1 MDILRK
7 NSINRYKNIY
17 LNVKTF
23 TIPIFYI
30 IYCCIDDYIW
40 IHLNYHRC

>member
-1 MDILRK
+1 MDILIK

-30 IYCCIDDYIW
+30 IYCCIGDYILV
-40 IHLNYHRC
+40 HLNCYRC

>member
-7 NSINRYKNIY
+7 NSIKRYKKIY

-30 IYCCIDDYIW
+30 IYCCIGDYI
-40 IHLNYHRC
+40 

>member
-7 NSINRYKNIY
+7 NSINRYKKIY

-23 TIPIFYI
+23 TIPVFYN
-30 IYCCIDDYIW
+30 CINDYIW
-40 IHLNYHRC
+40 IHLNCRRC